1 MSVFNSAI
9 SSVKSAA
16 FVAALLLTVVL
27 AGCNQAGTQ
36 PNERAQADG
45 TDGAQIPAMQP
56 RLDASPVATGD
67 GNWRVLTAE
76 EVTFTVIAPGARQ
89 VKLLYSPVV
98 ADDQAFEIETL
109 DVPDENGVFRT
120 QLKPPADFAGDM
132 WAEVAYADGT
142 TRETEPIALVA
153 RDAVAIAAGQSE
165 SSGANASG
173 GEGNNSTDARAG
185 NGQPTHALNTSG
197 GTITHNRLQAN
208 QPDVR
213 IAINIPAFR
222 LTLWQ
227 NDKPVKTYE
236 IGIGKKSHPLPSG
249 DREASQVIFNPNWI
263 PPNSTWVRQMRGVN
277 PGERITA
284 DDPRNP
290 LGKIKIPL
298 GNAYLIHEAAKPSD
312 IGSLVSH
319 GCARVLTEDLFDL
332 AEQIITARSLPMSQA
347 DIERAKNGTERIIQR
362 LETPIPVIISYETQ
376 VIEDGVLHLYPDV
389 YDRNMNTVE
398 NLRALLESNDI
409 NAARLD
415 DQTLKEMLARAS
427 MTEKF
432 SVRLDDIKSGRA
444 LTAGRTQSLTEQS
457 AERNYGGDS
466 NNSRDGSSAR
476 RRSS

>member
-1 MSVFNSAI
+1 
-9 SSVKSAA
+9 
-16 FVAALLLTVVL
+16 
-27 AGCNQAGTQ
+27 
-36 PNERAQADG
+36 
-45 TDGAQIPAMQP
+45 
-56 RLDASPVATGD
+56 
-67 GNWRVLTAE
+67 
-76 EVTFTVIAPGARQ
+76 
-89 VKLLYSPVV
+89 
-98 ADDQAFEIETL
+98 
-109 DVPDENGVFRT
+109 
-120 QLKPPADFAGDM
+120 
-132 WAEVAYADGT
+132 
-142 TRETEPIALVA
+142 
-153 RDAVAIAAGQSE
+153 
-165 SSGANASG
+165 
-173 GEGNNSTDARAG
+173 
-185 NGQPTHALNTSG
+185 
-197 GTITHNRLQAN
+197 
-208 QPDVR
+208 VR
-213 IAINIPAFR
+213 R
-222 LTLWQ
+222 
-227 NDKPVKTYE
+227 
-236 IGIGKKSHPLPSG
+236 
-249 DREASQVIFNPNWI
+249 
-263 PPNSTWVRQMRGVN
+263 MRGVS

-298 GNAYLIHEAAKPSD
+298 GNAYLIHEAARASD

-319 GCARVLTEDLFDL
+319 GCARVLTKDLFDL
-332 AEQIITARSLPMSQA
+332 AEQIVNARSLPMTQA
-347 DIERAKNGTERIIQR
+347 DIERAKNSTERIIQR
-362 LETPIPVIISYETQ
+362 LETPLPVLISYDTQ